1 MNSEDRKDIIDIWK
15 TIVDVQRHF
24 NDISMRIRGMFVT
37 ILLATFA
44 AIGFLLNKE
53 LNLEVGN
60 FDVQFATVVPLYG
73 VFVTYLFYFIDRY
86 WYHRLLV
93 GSVKHAIMIEKKYSK
108 ELPELSLSETIG
120 IESPYEPGW
129 IVRCLARVFL
139 VRHDKFRETGKL
151 HSVGKIE
158 FFYKSVMAVLL
169 LTAILVGLLGGVTA
183 RPTSTIE
190 KSAPAPS
197 AVRSP
202 SIMSMDVDVV
212 LVQLDGP
219 LSGLSVGFG
228 HQDDIVKLR
237 FISSTECPHSAVYQI
252 DTGAVKEACP

>member
-15 TIVDVQRHF
+15 TIVGVQRHF

-60 FDVQFATVVPLYG
+60 FYVQFATVVPLYG
-73 VFVTYLFYFIDRY
+73 VFITSLFYFIDRY

-93 GSVKHAIMIEKKYSK
+93 GSVKHAITIEKKYSR

-129 IVRCLARVFL
+129 FVRCLARAVL

-151 HSVGKIE
+151 HSIGKIE

-169 LTAILVGLLGGVTA
+169 LTAILVGLLGGVTS
-183 RPTSTIE
+183 RPASSIE
-190 KSAPAPS
+190 KSAPAS
-197 AVRSP
+197 SSVRLP
-202 SIMSMDVDVV
+202 IIAGMDVDEI
-212 LVQLDGP
+212 LVQFDRP
-219 LSGLSVGFG
+219 LPGLSVELL

-237 FISSTECPHSAVYQI
+237 VGTITECPHGAVYQV